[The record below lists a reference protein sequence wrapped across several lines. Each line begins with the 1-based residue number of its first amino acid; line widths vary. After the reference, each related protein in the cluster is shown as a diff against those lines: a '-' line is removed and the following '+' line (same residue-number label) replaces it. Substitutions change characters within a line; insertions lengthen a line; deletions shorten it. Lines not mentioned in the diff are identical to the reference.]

1 MGKSL
6 QKIVNQDFDYQ
17 GESVGFFKSSNKSSL
32 KFLQQSRKIM
42 KSNKNLMYEEAIQ
55 KIIKE
60 KKILMD
66 FENITNL
73 PWIEIDFKKDLILA
87 KKKILKQI
95 NE

>member
-1 MGKSL
+1 
-6 QKIVNQDFDYQ
+6 
-17 GESVGFFKSSNKSSL
+17 
-32 KFLQQSRKIM
+32 M

-60 KKILMD
+60 KKIRMD

-73 PWIEIDFKKDLILA
+73 PWIEIDFKKDLIFA
-87 KKKILKQI
+87 KKKVLKQI